1 LKGTYVTDVLVCVSA
16 LAGHHDYC
24 SLDVGWPDPLA
35 IAAERVVVDEREVV
49 VRARRV
55 ANFEVSDLRATAL
68 R

>member
-1 LKGTYVTDVLVCVSA
+1 
-16 LAGHHDYC
+16 
-24 SLDVGWPDPLA
+24 LA